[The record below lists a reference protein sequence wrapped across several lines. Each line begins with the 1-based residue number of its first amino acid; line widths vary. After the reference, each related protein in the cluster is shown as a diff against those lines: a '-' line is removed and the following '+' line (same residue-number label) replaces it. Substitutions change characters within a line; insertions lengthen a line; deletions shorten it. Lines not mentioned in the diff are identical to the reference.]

1 MSDYQWGFLPQW
13 AKDKV
18 QELTKD
24 YHPAMNV
31 QPVIDLVMEADNLG
45 CEIVRRQPP
54 VDSRLDDWRTAR
66 PCRLWS
72 WADIERNVQAL
83 QFLCRQPSTP

>member
-45 CEIVRRQPP
+45 
-54 VDSRLDDWRTAR
+54 T
-66 PCRLWS
+66 
-72 WADIERNVQAL
+72 
-83 QFLCRQPSTP
+83 